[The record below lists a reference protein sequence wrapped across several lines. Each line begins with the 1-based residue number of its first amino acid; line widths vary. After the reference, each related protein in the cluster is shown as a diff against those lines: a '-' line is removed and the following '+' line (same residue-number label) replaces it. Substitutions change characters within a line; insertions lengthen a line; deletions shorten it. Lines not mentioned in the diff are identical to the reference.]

1 MQSQRPAAVLILIY
15 PIDETPHL
23 VLTRRTETVQTHKGQ
38 ISLPGGSH
46 EGQETLVQTA
56 LREANEELAVAT
68 TGLDVLGTLTPLYVG
83 VSDFLITPVVAI
95 ASHRPDFFPDPV
107 EVVEVIEAPLAQLVD
122 PAIRV
127 EEDWQI
133 RGVTVRVPFFAI
145 GPNKVWGATAMI
157 LAEFVAL
164 LEQARQS

>member
-1 MQSQRPAAVLILIY
+1 M
-15 PIDETPHL
+15 
-23 VLTRRTETVQTHKGQ
+23 
-38 ISLPGGSH
+38 
-46 EGQETLVQTA
+46 
-56 LREANEELAVAT
+56 
-68 TGLDVLGTLTPLYVG
+68 LGTLTPLYVG